1 MGSPVP
7 RAKKQLTSGDTTF
20 TFPSAE
26 GGSGKLN
33 SALSGGSGKGLGMG
47 KKTSLTDLSILA
59 GGNNV
64 SLSSAR
70 ESVKEAMNGA
80 VTNAVQMV
88 HNLAPEFT
96 PRIGGFNSTGVN
108 SSSSSSAN
116 SSSSVGST
124 GGAPAGGPFALSHGP
139 PGASTA
145 HLMGAPGG
153 GSGHFS
159 SVSALRA
166 KKQPP
171 QQPQGGSAIM
181 VSACAMLS
189 LRSVLR
195 LSLLSSMHLMWTAKF
210 DYYATLVTLQ
220 THCLFTLPI

>member
-7 RAKKQLTSGDTTF
+7 RARKQLTSGETTF

-26 GGSGKLN
+26 NGSGKLTN
-33 SALSGGSGKGLGMG
+33 SSEGSGGGKGLGLG

-70 ESVKEAMNGA
+70 ESVNKVMNGA

-96 PRIGGFNSTGVN
+96 PRIGGFNSTGAN
-108 SSSSSSAN
+108 SSNSSSSAN
-116 SSSSVGST
+116 SSR
-124 GGAPAGGPFALSHGP
+124 AAAGGPFALSHGP
-139 PGASTA
+139 PGASTG
-145 HLMGAPGG
+145 HLLGMAGGGG

-166 KKQPP
+166 KKQPSA
-171 QQPQGGSAIM
+171 QPQGGSAIM
-181 VSACAMLS
+181 VCMLS
-189 LRSVLR
+189 AGR
-195 LSLLSSMHLMWTAKF
+195 LSLPSDAICWFFLMRAHR
-210 DYYATLVTLQ
+210 LQ
-220 THCLFTLPI
+220 S